1 MCDNSGNSPIAMADD
16 SGENQNCL
24 NLSHEEKD
32 IIIRQLSQEVESLKQ
47 INKELSSERDNL
59 LCEVSKLK
67 FELEMSDLKRLN
79 EERYFYIN
87 LLLFN

>member
-1 MCDNSGNSPIAMADD
+1 MCDITEESSVAMVRNSGEIQD
-16 SGENQNCL
+16 CL

-32 IIIRQLSQEVESLKQ
+32 IIIRQLSQEVEELKQ
-47 INKELSSERDNL
+47 LNKGLSSERDSL

-79 EERYFYIN
+79 EER
-87 LLLFN
+87 

>member
-1 MCDNSGNSPIAMADD
+1 MCDKSVDSPAIMAINDT
-16 SGENQNCL
+16 GENLNSL

-32 IIIRQLSQEVESLKQ
+32 IIIRQLSQEVEDLKHL
-47 INKELSSERDNL
+47 NKELSSERDSL

-79 EERYFYIN
+79 DER
-87 LLLFN
+87 

>member
-1 MCDNSGNSPIAMADD
+1 MCDISGDPPAAMAEELSGNS
-16 SGENQNCL
+16 NCL

-32 IIIRQLSQEVESLKQ
+32 IIIRQLSQEVEDLKQ
-47 INKELSSERDNL
+47 INKELSSERDSL

-79 EERYFYIN
+79 EER
-87 LLLFN
+87 